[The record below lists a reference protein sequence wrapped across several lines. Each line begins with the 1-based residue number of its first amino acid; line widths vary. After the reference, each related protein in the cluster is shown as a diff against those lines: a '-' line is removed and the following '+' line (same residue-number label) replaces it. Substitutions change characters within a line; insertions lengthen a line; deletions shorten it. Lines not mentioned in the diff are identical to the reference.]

1 MRSEALSP
9 TPPPLPPALDAFH
22 ALLDRLPLEGASDLH
37 LAAGRRAYWRANGE
51 LERIDGGNDGNGER
65 LWSDADIVC
74 LTETL
79 LDAPRR
85 EMLKNAGST
94 DIGYGTTR
102 GHRYRIN
109 FFRSLGRLALVA
121 RHLPDHFASLAELL
135 LPPEL
140 KELAWLPS
148 GLVLVT
154 GVTGSG
160 KSTTLATLIHEI
172 NAHIAR
178 HILTIED
185 PVEFVHRPLKSLIS
199 HRELG
204 TDTPDFALAVRA
216 ALREDPDV
224 ILVGELRDTE
234 TMRAA
239 LTAAET
245 GHLVFSTL
253 HTGDA
258 VGAAER
264 FIGAFSGEEQNLARH
279 RFSLVMKAVVAQQ
292 LLPRA
297 DRRGRAPAVEI
308 LRGTPAVANLI
319 ASGRTAQ
326 LYSAMESGTALG
338 MQTFDQSLA
347 TLARNR
353 LVSIDTAR
361 PLARN
366 PDSFDWLLKNIGG
379 EKTDRETNGRDARNA
394 RNACGARGRADE

>member
-1 MRSEALSP
+1 VVAL
-9 TPPPLPPALDAFH
+9 AVDAFH
-22 ALLDRLPLEGASDLH
+22 ALLDSLPANNASDLH
-37 LAAGRRAYWRANGE
+37 LGANRRAHWRANGE
-51 LERIDGGNDGNGER
+51 LQVCDQRH
-65 LWSDADIVC
+65 WSGADMDE
-74 LTETL
+74 LARTL
-79 LDAPRR
+79 LDPLRQSA
-85 EMLKNAGST
+85 LKDSGSA
-94 DIGYGTTR
+94 DLGYSTACGN
-102 GHRYRIN
+102 RYRIN
-109 FFRSLGRLALVA
+109 FFRSLGQLALVA
-121 RHLPDHFASLAELL
+121 RHLPERFASLGELM
-135 LPPEL
+135 LPPGL
-140 KELAWLPS
+140 KELAYLPS

-154 GVTGSG
+154 GITGSG

-216 ALREDPDV
+216 AMREDPDV

-253 HTGDA
+253 HTADA

-264 FIGAFSGEEQNLARH
+264 FIGAFPGEEQELARH
-279 RFSLVMKAVVAQQ
+279 RLALVMKAVVAQQ

-297 DRRGRAPAVEI
+297 DGKGRVPAVEV
-308 LRGTPAVANLI
+308 LRGTPAVTNLI
-319 ASGRTAQ
+319 ASGRSAQ
-326 LYSAMESGTALG
+326 LYSAMESGMELG
-338 MQTFDQSLA
+338 MQTYDQSL
-347 TLARNR
+347 TQLARDK
-353 LVSIDTAR
+353 LVAVELAR

-366 PDSFDWLLKNIGG
+366 AEGFDWLMKNGG
-379 EKTDRETNGRDARNA
+379 QPAAPTGKRP
-394 RNACGARGRADE
+394 

>member
-1 MRSEALSP
+1 MPSENAIPSP
-9 TPPPLPPALDAFH
+9 AAAAARDDTVSTAGLPPLEAFR
-22 ALLDRLPLEGASDLH
+22 LLLEQAPLNDASDLH
-37 LAAGRRAYWRANGE
+37 LSVGRRAHWRAHGE
-51 LERIDGGNDGNGER
+51 LGPCDDRPWNEHDMYELAGH
-65 LWSDADIVC
+65 
-74 LTETL
+74 L
-79 LDAPRR
+79 LDAAHQAMFR
-85 EMLKNAGST
+85 ETGSV
-94 DIGYGTTR
+94 DL
-102 GHRYRIN
+102 GHTSPEGFRFRIN
-109 FFRSLGRLALVA
+109 FFRSLGMPALVA
-121 RHLPDHFASLAELL
+121 RHLPERFASLAELM

-140 KELAWLPS
+140 KELSYLAS

-172 NAHIAR
+172 NAHMAR

-185 PVEFVHRPLKSLIS
+185 PVEFVHKPLKSLVS

-216 ALREDPDV
+216 AMREDPDV

-253 HTGDA
+253 HTADA
-258 VGAAER
+258 VGATER
-264 FIGAFSGEEQNLARH
+264 FVGAFPGEEQELARH

-297 DRRGRAPAVEI
+297 DRRGRIPAVEI
-308 LRGTPAVANLI
+308 LRGTPAVTNLV
-319 ASGRTAQ
+319 ASGRTSQ
-326 LYSAMESGTALG
+326 IYSAMESGTTLG
-338 MQTFDQSLA
+338 MQTYDQSLA
-347 TLARNR
+347 QLARDK
-353 LVSIDTAR
+353 LVAADLVR

-366 PDSFDWLLKNIGG
+366 PDGFDWLMKNGG
-379 EKTDRETNGRDARNA
+379 GAAGGRK
-394 RNACGARGRADE
+394 

>member
-1 MRSEALSP
+1 LRSESALPSEEESVLSP
-9 TPPPLPPALDAFH
+9 LEAFH
-22 ALLDRLPLEGASDLH
+22 ALLDRLPANGASDLH
-37 LAAGRRAYWRANGE
+37 LAVGRHAHWRAHGE
-51 LERIDGGNDGNGER
+51 LQAC
-65 LWSDADIVC
+65 DAHCWQNADMDI
-74 LTETL
+74 LSEAL
-79 LDAPRR
+79 LDAPRQIS
-85 EMLKNAGST
+85 LKNTGSA
-94 DIGYGTTR
+94 DLGYTSPGGQR
-102 GHRYRIN
+102 FRLN
-109 FFRSLGRLALVA
+109 LFRSLGALALVA
-121 RHLPDHFASLAELL
+121 RHLPERFASLAELL

-140 KELAWLPS
+140 KELAYLAS

-160 KSTTLATLIHEI
+160 KSTTLATLVHEI
-172 NAHIAR
+172 NAHMAR

-185 PVEFVHRPLKSLIS
+185 PVEFVHKPLKSLIS

-216 ALREDPDV
+216 AMREDPDV
-224 ILVGELRDTE
+224 ILVGEMRDTE

-253 HTGDA
+253 HTADA
-258 VGAAER
+258 VGATER
-264 FIGAFSGEEQNLARH
+264 FVGAFPGEEQDLARH

-319 ASGRTAQ
+319 ASGRTSQ
-326 LYSAMESGTALG
+326 LYSAMESGATLG
-338 MQTFDQSLA
+338 MQTYDQA
-347 TLARNR
+347 LARLARDR
-353 LVSIDTAR
+353 LVSADLVR

-366 PDSFDWLLKNIGG
+366 PDGFDWLMKNGG
-379 EKTDRETNGRDARNA
+379 GNA
-394 RNACGARGRADE
+394 AGMKK

>member
-1 MRSEALSP
+1 M
-9 TPPPLPPALDAFH
+9 TDAFQ
-22 ALLDRLPLEGASDLH
+22 ALLDQLPAHGASDLH
-37 LAAGRRAYWRANGE
+37 LAAGRAAHWRAHGE
-51 LERIDGGNDGNGER
+51 LSICDKRIWD
-65 LWSDADIVC
+65 DADMEH
-74 LTETL
+74 LSKTL
-79 LDAPRR
+79 LDALRQ
-85 EMLKNAGST
+85 ESLKNSGSADLGFSSAG
-94 DIGYGTTR
+94 
-102 GHRYRIN
+102 GHRFRIN

-121 RHLPDHFASLAELL
+121 RHLPEHFSSLAELL
-135 LPPEL
+135 LPAGM
-140 KELAWLPS
+140 KDLAYLPS

-154 GVTGSG
+154 GITGSG

-172 NAHIAR
+172 NANMAR

-216 ALREDPDV
+216 AMREDPDV

-253 HTGDA
+253 HTADA

-264 FIGAFSGEEQNLARH
+264 FVGAFPGEEQELARH
-279 RFSLVMKAVVAQQ
+279 RLSFVMKAVVAQQ

-297 DRRGRAPAVEI
+297 DKTGRVPAVEI
-308 LRGTPAVANLI
+308 LRGTPAVMNLI
-319 ASGRTAQ
+319 ASGRSAQ
-326 LYSAMESGTALG
+326 LYSSMESGVSLG
-338 MQTFDQSLA
+338 MQTYDQSLA
-347 TLARNR
+347 KLARDR
-353 LVSIDTAR
+353 LVDVNLAR

-366 PDSFDWLLKNIGG
+366 PEGFDWLMKNGG
-379 EKTDRETNGRDARNA
+379 NA
-394 RNACGARGRADE
+394 TGATK